1 VCDLQLIFGLFFFV
15 FKSKFRCGALTGLK
29 LTEICLF
36 LFPDSRIKGMCDQA
50 WVIWPFVKDKTRPA
64 CLVVVQ
70 AFHFNSWEA
79 KAGGYL

>member
-1 VCDLQLIFGLFFFV
+1 
-15 FKSKFRCGALTGLK
+15 
-29 LTEICLF
+29 
-36 LFPDSRIKGMCDQA
+36 MCDQA

-64 CLVVVQ
+64 RLVVVQ